1 MALLQRCLPQCSS
14 QVVLVSK
21 LNVKGTRV
29 QSVSQCRPSL
39 VCRAASSSNGSVKAS
54 RESAA
59 QTPTVFKD
67 ESHGIVCHINDDGE
81 IICEGW
87 DEGPHFQPEPEK
99 GYTMR
104 RRITIRR
111 PGNARGEGE
120 PAVGFK
126 STGAKMKECIC
137 EVTAETSFNSSEL

>member
-14 QVVLVSK
+14 QVVLASK

-59 QTPTVFKD
+59 QTPTVSAEYSTSNLQKKLHVMQFALQSLSCGLELD
-67 ESHGIVCHINDDGE
+67 GSGLFPFFIN
-81 IICEGW
+81 
-87 DEGPHFQPEPEK
+87 
-99 GYTMR
+99 R
-104 RRITIRR
+104 
-111 PGNARGEGE
+111 N
-120 PAVGFK
+120 
-126 STGAKMKECIC
+126 
-137 EVTAETSFNSSEL
+137 